1 MQLLREAIDGA
12 GLRVCIRYDTMSR
25 LAAFTGWYTWV
36 SATSTGRVFD
46 PETKVMVSTI
56 EVPLSDAREMLQRAE
71 QTLADEVYE
80 ALR

>member
-12 GLRVCIRYDTMSR
+12 GLMVCIRYDTMSR
-25 LAAFTGWYTWV
+25 LAAFTGWYMWV
-36 SATSTGRVFD
+36 STTSTGRVFD
-46 PETKVMVSTI
+46 PETKVMMSTT

-71 QTLADEVYE
+71 QTLADKVYE